1 VLHMRYTYDNSADN
15 PRNPNHP
22 PKRVEYG
29 PQSTDEM
36 AELWLQLL
44 TKNPLDLKVLSEAY
58 EKKQAKMLTEYSEE
72 FARRHP
78 DDAKGHIE
86 LGEIRIM
93 QRRNTEAEQEFE
105 KAARL
110 KPDLDDAHYFL
121 GLMARIRGDLTVA
134 EREFKNA
141 IRLNPDYQKA
151 YGNLGLIEAE
161 QGKLKEAK
169 ETLQRALTLNPDDA
183 IAREALKEL
192 REAQR

>member
-1 VLHMRYTYDNSADN
+1 
-15 PRNPNHP
+15 
-22 PKRVEYG
+22 
-29 PQSTDEM
+29 
-36 AELWLQLL
+36 
-44 TKNPLDLKVLSEAY
+44 
-58 EKKQAKMLTEYSEE
+58 
-72 FARRHP
+72 
-78 DDAKGHIE
+78 
-86 LGEIRIM
+86 
-93 QRRNTEAEQEFE
+93 
-105 KAARL
+105 
-110 KPDLDDAHYFL
+110 
-121 GLMARIRGDLTVA
+121 MARIRGDLTAA